1 MALIGIV
8 SSQNKLCCVTANINI
23 IITINDPR
31 SYAAHPVSVRV
42 DVPRHIEVDHVP
54 DVRDVEAA
62 RRHVGGHQ
70 HRELL
75 LLEGSDDVVTLC
87 LEHVPLQA
95 PGTASRGVS
104 EISW

>member
-1 MALIGIV
+1 MHIV
-8 SSQNKLCCVTANINI
+8 FSVKCYSLANIKI

-31 SYAAHPVSVRV
+31 SYDAHPVSVRV
-42 DVPRHIEVDHVP
+42 DVPRHVEVDDVP

-95 PGTASRGVS
+95 PGTAIRGVS
-104 EISW
+104 EISQ